1 MRVFLIF
8 YSSFDFTKKQST
20 MYKTT
25 HFFGTSVF
33 GQLIS
38 LIDSKIIINSVK
50 STNSDFYIKKFTT
63 KDHLISML
71 FCAFAKCTSL
81 REVAGAML
89 GLSGKTKHF
98 QLNHIPKKST
108 LADANQRRCLEVFA
122 KIYHELLFRYHYV
135 FSDSRVKDVINKQI
149 EIFDSTTISLF
160 KDILK
165 CVGRNPK
172 NGKKKG
178 GIKVHTVI
186 NVDEA
191 VPKLIWFTEAKT
203 HDHILLEKLK
213 LDSNTIYVFDKGY
226 NDYVA
231 FKLFSENQTGF
242 VTRIKDNAVFET
254 IQKNEIAENIHSG
267 VLEDQIIEVTVKENS
282 TDCKLKLRKI
292 RFYDRVLKREFE
304 FLTNLFEM
312 RADLVAALYKLR
324 WQIELLFKQLKQNF
338 PLKYFLGDNENAIK
352 IQIYCALIANLLM
365 TVIQKTLK
373 KSWAFSNL
381 VSFCKIHLFNYIHL
395 INFLE
400 NPDKDWQKTY
410 QKTIQYTLF

>member
-1 MRVFLIF
+1 M
-8 YSSFDFTKKQST
+8 S
-20 MYKTT
+20 KTT
-25 HFFGTSVF
+25 HFFGNSVF

-38 LIDSKIIINSVK
+38 LIDSNIISDSVK
-50 STNSDFYIKKFTT
+50 QCNSDRYIKKFMT

-71 FCAFAKCTSL
+71 FCSFAKCTSL
-81 REVAGAML
+81 REVSGAML

-108 LADANQRRCLEVFA
+108 LGDANQRRDADVFG
-122 KIYHELLFRYHYV
+122 KIYQKLLVKYNHV
-135 FSDSRVKDVINKQI
+135 FSDSRVRDVTNKQI

-165 CVGRNPK
+165 CVGRNPD

-186 NVDEA
+186 NVDES
-191 VPKLIWFTEAKT
+191 VPKLVWFTEAAK
-203 HDHILLEKLK
+203 HDHILLHKLK
-213 LDSNTIYVFDKGY
+213 MDANTIYVFDKGY
-226 NDYVA
+226 NDYKA
-231 FKLFSENQTGF
+231 FKKFSENKTGF
-242 VTRIKDNAVFET
+242 VTRIKDNALYET
-254 IQKNEIAENIHSG
+254 IQTNEIEKHIYSG
-267 VLEDQIIEVTVKENS
+267 VLQDEIIEITVKDTSNETNETTS
-282 TDCKLKLRKI
+282 KLKLRKI

-312 RADLVAALYKLR
+312 RPDLIAAIYKLR

-373 KSWAFSNL
+373 KPWGFSNL

-395 INFLE
+395 LMFLE
-400 NPDKDWQKTY
+400 NPDKDWQK
-410 QKTIQYTLF
+410 QQPNNWQYDLF

>member
-1 MRVFLIF
+1 M
-8 YSSFDFTKKQST
+8 DKN
-20 MYKTT
+20 T

-38 LIDSKIIINSVK
+38 LIDSKIISDSAK
-50 STNSDFYIKKFTT
+50 STNSDRYIKKFTT

-71 FCAFAKCTSL
+71 FCAFAKCSSL
-81 REVAGAML
+81 REVTGAML

-98 QLNHIPKKST
+98 QLNHIPRKST
-108 LADANQRRCLEVFA
+108 LGDANQRRDSDVFGH
-122 KIYHELLFRYHYV
+122 IYNKLLKQYSYV
-135 FSDSRVKDVINKQI
+135 FSDSRIKDVINKQI

-186 NVDEA
+186 NVDET
-191 VPKLIWFTEAKT
+191 VPKLIWFTEAT
-203 HDHILLEKLK
+203 IHDHILLEKLK
-213 LDSNTIYVFDKGY
+213 LDSNTVYVFDKGY
-226 NDYVA
+226 YDYKA
-231 FKLFSENQTGF
+231 FKIFTENETGF
-242 VTRIKDNAVFET
+242 VTRIKDNAVYET
-254 IQKNEIAENIHSG
+254 IEKNEIEKHIHSG
-267 VLEDQIIEVTVKENS
+267 VLEDQIIEVVVKEGNIS
-282 TDCKLKLRKI
+282 SKLKLRKI

-304 FLTNLFEM
+304 FITNLFEM
-312 RADLVAALYKLR
+312 RADLVSALYKLR

-365 TVIQKTLK
+365 TVIQKTLR

-400 NPDKDWQKTY
+400 NPEKDWQKL
-410 QKTIQYTLF
+410 QENDLQYSLF

>member
-1 MRVFLIF
+1 MSKTIHF
-8 YSSFDFTKKQST
+8 Y
-20 MYKTT
+20 
-25 HFFGTSVF
+25 GNSVF

-38 LIDSKIIINSVK
+38 LIDPKIISDSAR
-50 STNSDFYIKKFTT
+50 STNSDRYVKKFTT

-81 REVAGAML
+81 REVSGAML
-89 GLSGKTKHF
+89 GLSGKTHHF

-108 LADANQRRCLEVFA
+108 LGDANQRRDAEVFG
-122 KIYHELLFRYHYV
+122 KIYHKLLAKNVNV
-135 FSDSRVKDVINKQI
+135 FSDSRIKDVINKQI

-165 CVGRNPK
+165 CVGRNPE
-172 NGKKKG
+172 NGKRKG

-186 NVDEA
+186 NVDQS
-191 VPKLIWFTEAKT
+191 VPKLIWFTDAAT
-203 HDHILLEKLK
+203 NDHILLDKLK
-213 LDSNTIYVFDKGY
+213 MDSNTIYVFDKAY
-226 NDYVA
+226 NDYRA
-231 FKLFSENQTGF
+231 FKLFCENKTGF
-242 VTRIKDNAVFET
+242 VTRIKDNAVFEI
-254 IQKNEIAENIHSG
+254 IQTSEIEECIHSG
-267 VLEDQIIEVTVKENS
+267 VQEDEIIEITVKENGAES
-282 TDCKLKLRKI
+282 KLKLRKV

-312 RADLVAALYKLR
+312 RADLVAAIYKLR
-324 WQIELLFKQLKQNF
+324 WQIEILFKQLKQNF

-400 NPDKDWQKTY
+400 NPDKDWSKTAPPNL
-410 QKTIQYTLF
+410 QYDLF